1 VNADADIIE
10 RMSGTMAKQDDLKGV
25 KYDRPPRLGELL
37 LAQRAITK
45 GQLAA
50 ALERQK
56 TSGRRLGEELIHA
69 GVVKR
74 SVVSRALRVQRRFMI
89 GAMVTL
95 GVSTIQHDVEA
106 AVRSQIAVTA
116 TVPARAIS
124 EQQTQL
130 AELTISAADIARG
143 YVEIPAASRLRV
155 SANNPDGYA
164 VDFFPRL
171 PIFKSVT
178 VSSSSATARIGAEG
192 GTMIVRGQHGMKM
205 LLDLSYRFELGE
217 NVAPGSYA
225 WPLALSVRAF

>member
-1 VNADADIIE
+1 MTTRNDP
-10 RMSGTMAKQDDLKGV
+10 KGV
-25 KYDRPPRLGELL
+25 KYDRPPKLGELL
-37 LAQRAITK
+37 LAQGAITNE
-45 GQLAA
+45 QLAA

-74 SVVSRALRVQRRFMI
+74 SVVSRALRVQRRI
-89 GAMVTL
+89 GVAAICTL
-95 GVSTIQHDVEA
+95 AVSTIQHDVEA

-124 EQQTQL
+124 EQQAQL
-130 AELTISAADIARG
+130 AELTVSAADIARG
-143 YVEIPAASRLRV
+143 YVEIPAASRLKV

-205 LLDLSYRFELGE
+205 PLDLSYRFELGE
-217 NVAPGSYA
+217 NVAPGTYA

>member
-1 VNADADIIE
+1 
-10 RMSGTMAKQDDLKGV
+10 MAKQNDPKGV

-37 LAQRAITK
+37 VAQGAITK
-45 GQLAA
+45 QQLAE

-74 SVVSRALRVQRRFMI
+74 SVVNRALRMQRRI
-89 GAMVTL
+89 GVAAICTL
-95 GVSTIQHDVEA
+95 AVSSIQHDVEA
-106 AVRSQIAVTA
+106 AVRSQIQVTA

-124 EQQTQL
+124 ESQAQL
-130 AELTISAADIARG
+130 GALTVSAADIARG
-143 YVEIPAASRLRV
+143 YVEVPAASRLKV
-155 SANNPDGYA
+155 SANDPAGYA
-164 VDFFPRL
+164 IDFFPRL

-217 NVAPGSYA
+217 NVAPGTYA

>member
-1 VNADADIIE
+1 MN
-10 RMSGTMAKQDDLKGV
+10 GTMAKQDDLKGV

-37 LAQRAITK
+37 LAQGAITK
-45 GQLAA
+45 EQLAA

-74 SVVSRALRVQRRFMI
+74 SVVNRALRMQRRI
-89 GAMVTL
+89 GVAAICTL
-95 GVSTIQHDVEA
+95 AVSTMQHDVEA
-106 AVRSQIAVTA
+106 AVRSQIQVTA

-124 EQQTQL
+124 ESQL
-130 AELTISAADIARG
+130 QLGELTVSAADIARG
-143 YVEIPAASRLRV
+143 YVEVPVASRLKV
-155 SANNPDGYA
+155 SANNPEGYA

-171 PIFKSVT
+171 AIFKSVT
-178 VSSSSATARIGAEG
+178 VSSSSAKARIGADG

-217 NVAPGSYA
+217 NVAPGTYA
-225 WPLALSVRAF
+225 WPLAISVRAF